1 MFVLFMAGKTLKK
14 WQIPVRRTKEETYP
28 EIIISQKMPFP
39 SAIRLDNKLFL
50 MAKAPSREGC
60 KNHGGH
66 FFAPEKK
73 KALQLLSLCA

>member
-39 SAIRLDNKLFL
+39 SEIRLDNKLFL

-66 FFAPEKK
+66 FLRARKK
-73 KALQLLSLCA
+73 NTYTS